1 MGARQSGVVSVV
13 VGVGLVVAVQAAW
26 AQPLN
31 TNFSAYHIFAMQNA
45 NLKNYQLL
53 GACNTGVNCAQPT
66 GNSDCGVVSHENSFY
81 ADGSQIVG
89 DVAKF
94 SKPGASI
101 WQLFS
106 SNANTANVLI
116 RNPGPLP
123 NGSNPFTPP
132 ILGDL
137 DGDGNP
143 SCQTVGQQCVPD
155 FGDLEVACGFPAP
168 FPTCDVLR
176 PVLVLAD
183 SDCTLP
189 PGIDVLP
196 GNGRCDLPAGVYGNM
211 TVQNNGNVTFVGGDY
226 TFCSFVYGKGTSTI
240 VDAAANIAV
249 SGDVA
254 LNNDTQFGQGCSDIT
269 LWAKGPGGFT
279 FGRNSNIAG
288 KFCAPER
295 ALALGHNN
303 DLTGQFAG
311 DNVRADSNNRGRC
324 CDTLQNCTCFDE
336 FSPTTAIV
344 GDDITLTGG
353 CDMTA
358 ATAVTICNI
367 NATIVSQTAA
377 ELVVEVPAGAA
388 GACPIKVQS
397 SSGVFTHVGTLQVN

>member
-1 MGARQSGVVSVV
+1 MGARQSGVFFSVV
-13 VGVGLVVAVQAAW
+13 VGVGLIAVQAAW

-31 TNFSAYHIFAMQNA
+31 TNLSAYHIFAMQTA

-53 GACNTGVNCAQPT
+53 GACNTGVNCAQPSS
-66 GNSDCGVVSHENSFY
+66 NSDCGVHSLENAFY
-81 ADGSQIVG
+81 ADGSQIAG

-94 SKPGASI
+94 TKPGASI

-106 SNANTANVLI
+106 SNANTTNVLI

-137 DGDGNP
+137 DMDGNP

-155 FGDLEVACGFPAP
+155 FGDLEVACGFPNP
-168 FPTCDVLR
+168 FPACNVLN
-176 PVLVLAD
+176 PVLVLAN

-189 PGIDVLP
+189 VGVDVLL

-211 TVQNNGNVTFVGGDY
+211 TVQDNGNVTFVGGAY
-226 TFCSFVYGKGTSTI
+226 TFCSFVFGKSTSTI
-240 VDAAANIAV
+240 VDASATIAV
-249 SGDVA
+249 NGDVA
-254 LNNDTQFGQGCSDIT
+254 LNNDTQFAQTCNDIQ

-295 ALALGHNN
+295 AVGLGHNN

-311 DNVRADSNNRGRC
+311 DTVRSDSNNRGLC
-324 CDTLQNCTCFDE
+324 CDQVGCACIDD
-336 FSPTTAIV
+336 FSPKTAIV

-353 CDMTA
+353 CDLTA
-358 ATAVTICNI
+358 ATGVTICNI
-367 NATIVSQTAA
+367 AANIITKTEAEIV
-377 ELVVEVPAGAA
+377 VDVPAGAM
-388 GACPIKVQS
+388 GPCPVKVQS
-397 SSGVFTHVGTLQVN
+397 ASGVFTHVGTLQVN